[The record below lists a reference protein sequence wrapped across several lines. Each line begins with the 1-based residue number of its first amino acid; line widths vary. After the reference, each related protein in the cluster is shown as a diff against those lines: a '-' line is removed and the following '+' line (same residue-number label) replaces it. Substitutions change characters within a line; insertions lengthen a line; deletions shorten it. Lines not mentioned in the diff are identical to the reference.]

1 MEEKLSEEKL
11 FDLNSKVPS
20 CTAAPKISIR
30 SLLPLGG
37 ISFFFSDSFM
47 ELIPGLPNDVAV
59 ECLIR
64 LPLDQLPVAASV
76 CRGWKT
82 EIDRPEFRRCRK
94 ATGLARS
101 VVVLAH
107 ARVEL
112 IRTPRVWKCLARHAY
127 GLTLCYPETS
137 LWSELPPVPGFPDGL
152 PMFCSLVGVGSDL
165 VVMGGYDP
173 VTCRVSN
180 SVSIYNFVSL
190 KWRRGTAMPGRERVF
205 FGCTRSF
212 DRTVYVAGGHDDNKN
227 ALRSAMMYDVAKDEW
242 VQLPDMAKERD
253 ECKAVLHRGKIL
265 VVGGYPT
272 EMQGRFQRDA
282 EALDVTTRQWNHV
295 QDGFLETATYPTTC
309 VDGGDEKIYTCHDG
323 NVMAH
328 EGATW
333 QVVTALPDDVAT
345 VFFMTAWQKNFLVM
359 GYSHIGGPNRA
370 YVMDLKHRIWTKLE
384 LFDKYSSLIQ
394 SGCCLEI

>member
-1 MEEKLSEEKL
+1 
-11 FDLNSKVPS
+11 
-20 CTAAPKISIR
+20 
-30 SLLPLGG
+30 
-37 ISFFFSDSFM
+37 M

-64 LPLDQLPVAASV
+64 LPLEQLPVAASV
-76 CRGWKT
+76 CRGWKI

-94 ATGLARS
+94 AAGLARS
-101 VVVLAH
+101 VVV
-107 ARVEL
+107 
-112 IRTPRVWKCLARHAY
+112 VWECFARHAY
-127 GLTLCYPETS
+127 GLTLCYPETG

-190 KWRRGTAMPGRERVF
+190 EWRRGTAMPGRGRLL
-205 FGCTRSF
+205 FGCARGF
-212 DRTVYVAGGHDDNKN
+212 DRTVYVAGGRDDNKN
-227 ALRSAMMYDVAKDEW
+227 ALKSVMMYDVAKDEW
-242 VQLPDMAKERD
+242 IQLPDMTKERYD
-253 ECKAVLHRGKIL
+253 CKVVFHRGKIL

-272 EMQGRFQRDA
+272 MKPSRFHRDA

-295 QDGFLETATYPTTC
+295 QDFLETAMHPRTY
-309 VDGGDEKIYTCHDG
+309 VDGEDGRIYTCYDC
-323 NVMAH
+323 NVMAY

-333 QVVTALPDDVAT
+333 QVVTALPDDMIIV
-345 VFFMTAWQKNFLVM
+345 VFMIVWQKNLLTM
-359 GYSHIGGPNRA
+359 GYSHIGGPNRV
-370 YVMDLKHRIWTKLE
+370 YVMDLKHRIWAKLE
-384 LFDKYSSLIQ
+384 LFEKYKYTSPIE